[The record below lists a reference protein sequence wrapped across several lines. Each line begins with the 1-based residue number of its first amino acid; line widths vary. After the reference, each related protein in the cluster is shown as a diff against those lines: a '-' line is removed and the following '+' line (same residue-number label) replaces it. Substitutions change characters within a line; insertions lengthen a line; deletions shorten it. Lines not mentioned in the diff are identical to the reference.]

1 MPKIDTVYQN
11 ILNFQI
17 KTFLKMKKIT
27 KSKKSKIIPNIE
39 KYIIYWIIN

>member
-17 KTFLKMKKIT
+17 KTFLKMKKLPNL
-27 KSKKSKIIPNIE
+27 KKSKIIPNIE
-39 KYIIYWIIN
+39 KYIIY